1 VSQIRLYMDEDAM
14 DQQLVQALRARG
26 VDVITV
32 GEIETTGTSDEEQ
45 LILATA
51 QGRVLYTFN
60 VGDFCR
66 LHTIYMAEERSH
78 AGIVIGTQQQ
88 YSVGQQLRAI
98 LKLIA
103 TVSAEEMT
111 SQLVYL
117 SAYIRSE

>member
-1 VSQIRLYMDEDAM
+1 MDEDAM
-14 DQQLVQALRARG
+14 DWQLVQALRARD

-32 GEIETTGTSDEEQ
+32 GEVETTGIRDEEQ
-45 LILATA
+45 LILANE

-66 LHTIYMAEERSH
+66 LHSIYMVEENSH

-103 TVSAEEMT
+103 TKSAEEMID
-111 SQLVYL
+111 QLVYL
-117 SAYIRSE
+117 SSYISHE